1 MLHHAHWLVA
11 DFVILLFGAAEQ
23 VVYIKVYEAF
33 LSTTDKYNTMI
44 VKLWAA
50 QLNNKLKLML
60 KVQCV
65 KIGPEL

>member
-11 DFVILLFGAAEQ
+11 DFVMLLFGDEQ
-23 VVYIKVYEAF
+23 VVFIKVFGAF
-33 LSTTDKYNTMI
+33 LSTADQNNTMT

-65 KIGPEL
+65 KIEDEF